1 MKDRVSTP
9 DTSMKDP
16 ESRLTKTPDRAGE
29 IAMRAIADL
38 YNEAQ
43 RDVLYRA
50 HLHLRQHPDPEV

>member
-38 YNEAQ
+38 YNAAQ
-43 RDVLYRA
+43 RDVL
-50 HLHLRQHPDPEV
+50 